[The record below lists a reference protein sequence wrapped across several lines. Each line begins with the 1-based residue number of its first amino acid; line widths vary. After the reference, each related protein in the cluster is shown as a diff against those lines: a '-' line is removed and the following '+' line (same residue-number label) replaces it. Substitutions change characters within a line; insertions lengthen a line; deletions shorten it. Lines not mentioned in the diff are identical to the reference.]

1 MLTQVVRFKEVM
13 NTEKTL
19 NSPSQAAEASNA
31 PKRDASI
38 QRRLSSD
45 ELLDGRRELVI
56 EHSGEEYRL
65 RITSKGKLIL
75 TK

>member
-1 MLTQVVRFKEVM
+1 M
-13 NTEKTL
+13 NTEKIV
-19 NSPSQAAEASNA
+19 NSPSQAAEASQA
-31 PKRDASI
+31 PKLDASTK
-38 QRRLSSD
+38 RRFSSD
-45 ELLDGRRELVI
+45 ELLGGQRELVI

>member
-1 MLTQVVRFKEVM
+1 MK
-13 NTEKTL
+13 
-19 NSPSQAAEASNA
+19 NSDKRQASSPKAAQLSQSDYA
-31 PKRDASI
+31 PTMRM
-38 QRRLSSD
+38 RRITSD
-45 ELLDGRRELVI
+45 ELFAGCRELVI

>member
-1 MLTQVVRFKEVM
+1 MNEKEVP
-13 NTEKTL
+13 KI
-19 NSPSQAAEASNA
+19 SSSQAAGALRSEERNT
-31 PKRDASI
+31 PTM
-38 QRRLSSD
+38 RRVTS
-45 ELLDGRRELVI
+45 EILLAGQRELVI